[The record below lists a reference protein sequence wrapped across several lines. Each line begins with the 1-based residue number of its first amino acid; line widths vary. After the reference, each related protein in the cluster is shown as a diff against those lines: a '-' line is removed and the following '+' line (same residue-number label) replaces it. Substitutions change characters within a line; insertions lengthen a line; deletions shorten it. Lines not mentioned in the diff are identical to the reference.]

1 MGEHKETGAP
11 GGDAGTKG
19 RRAWSQG
26 HELGSRPTEG
36 RAGGVWTPMAEENWW
51 VEPPPS
57 AGLWE
62 LGMAGLASG
71 ITVQSQ
77 HWTRTHGP
85 L

>member
-1 MGEHKETGAP
+1 
-11 GGDAGTKG
+11 
-19 RRAWSQG
+19 
-26 HELGSRPTEG
+26 
-36 RAGGVWTPMAEENWW
+36 MAEENWW